1 MQMHQIL
8 FFGGFNKM
16 ETGRLTIIERLE
28 YRSQHGSTSAELNL
42 YKRQAKK
49 LVSEGFKLEKL
60 SPISGRF
67 GQYRYAISW
76 RHAVIN
82 TTAHDLLMVA
92 VENNEQLREEIT
104 SQASNPVKLPYSY
117 S

>member
-1 MQMHQIL
+1 MLEASNFIILEEKKMQSGKLTIL
-8 FFGGFNKM
+8 
-16 ETGRLTIIERLE
+16 ERLTN
-28 YRSQHGSTSAELNL
+28 RSQHGSTSAELNL

-49 LVSEGFKLEKL
+49 LISEGFKLEKL
-60 SPISGRF
+60 SPISGRY
-67 GQYRYAISW
+67 GQYRYSISW

-92 VENNEQLREEIT
+92 VENNEQLRKEIT
-104 SQASNPVKLPYSY
+104 SQASNPVKPPYSY

>member
-1 MQMHQIL
+1 MQ
-8 FFGGFNKM
+8 
-16 ETGRLTIIERLE
+16 TGKLTLIERLE
-28 YRSQHGSTSAELNL
+28 YRSQQGSTSAELNL

-49 LVSEGFKLEKL
+49 LAADGFKLEKL
-60 SPISGRF
+60 SPISGRY
-67 GQYRYAISW
+67 GQYRYSISW

-104 SQASNPVKLPYSY
+104 SQASNPVKPPYNY